1 MHTGNAMCLVK
12 RLNKLVPL
20 ISIESK
26 FVLATARHQ
35 MSNHSRIK
43 LEIKF
48 EMK

>member
-1 MHTGNAMCLVK
+1 MHTGNAMCLVEL
-12 RLNKLVPL
+12 LNKLVPL
-20 ISIESK
+20 IFIKGK

-35 MSNHSRIK
+35 MTNHSRIK